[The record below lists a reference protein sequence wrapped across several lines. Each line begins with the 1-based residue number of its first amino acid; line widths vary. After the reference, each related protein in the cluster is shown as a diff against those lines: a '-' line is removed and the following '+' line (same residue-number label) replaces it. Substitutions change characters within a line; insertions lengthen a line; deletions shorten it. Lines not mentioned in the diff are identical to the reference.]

1 MAMKRE
7 KGSRLE
13 ERAAQ
18 LEGVI
23 KKNEAN
29 SNRMEATRQ
38 ASYEWVKASA
48 LQKPT
53 NVGIDLA
60 AAAEN
65 VTHPAKIYNK
75 LRKPSKTAPVHPVE
89 TKNTIELLKPNNNSE
104 PELKSE
110 MPYSESQFF
119 RPL

>member
-29 SNRMEATRQ
+29 TNRMEATRQ

-48 LQKPT
+48 IQKPT

-75 LRKPSKTAPVHPVE
+75 LRKPSKTAPVPVE
-89 TKNTIELLKPNNNSE
+89 TKKVELKTNTNSE